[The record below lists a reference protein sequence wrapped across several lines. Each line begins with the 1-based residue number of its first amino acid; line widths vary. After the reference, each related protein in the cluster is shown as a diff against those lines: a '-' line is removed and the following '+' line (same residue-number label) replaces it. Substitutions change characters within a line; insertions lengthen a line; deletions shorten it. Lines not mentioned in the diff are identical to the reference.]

1 MSEIRVIVIINWQL
15 QVATPRSVGDGPSLQ
30 TLPIPEAQSNGLTK
44 KQIRASAKPKPQQRH
59 PSAAQGRCTVLTR

>member
-15 QVATPRSVGDGPSLQ
+15 QVASTCVGDGPSLH
-30 TLPIPEAQSNGLTK
+30 TLQIREAQSNGLTK